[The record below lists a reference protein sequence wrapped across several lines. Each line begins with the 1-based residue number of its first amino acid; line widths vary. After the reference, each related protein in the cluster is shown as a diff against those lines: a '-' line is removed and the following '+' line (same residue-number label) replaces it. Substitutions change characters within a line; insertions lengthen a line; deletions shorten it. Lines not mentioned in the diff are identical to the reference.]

1 MQEEAERKIFNMPFG
16 DFHAQQEQSM
26 AVVLTGSDD
35 LPKLNLTSPTNE
47 ENELARLRISSLTL
61 TLLL

>member
-26 AVVLTGSDD
+26 PVVLTGSDD
-35 LPKLNLTSPTNE
+35 LQHNLTSPTDE
-47 ENELARLRISSLTL
+47 DNELARLRIPSLTL